1 MKVLTVASV
10 VALMAGSGAAHAG
23 PRDRL
28 TIVVPFAA
36 GGGID
41 IFARLFAE
49 AIGKTGTTVIVEDR
63 PGASSMIGTEYVAR
77 AQPDG
82 MTVLIS
88 SNSTLITPRL
98 RKTQVDPLTD
108 LTSICMLAESPQVI
122 AVERNAPYRD
132 LKDLVAAARAKP
144 GALTIGSNGPA
155 STQHLVAEMFKH
167 SAGIDMTYV
176 PYNGGAPAV
185 NAVLG
190 NQITAVSANYS
201 EVHGQIEAGQLRA
214 LGTTLGR
221 HIPSAPDMATAREQG
236 FDFDIASW
244 HGIAVPAKTPPAVV
258 EERRTMFRTALDSPE
273 LRAKLAVHQYLPT
286 GLCGEAVATSM
297 KQQSE
302 SIARIAQTAGIK
314 LE

>member
-1 MKVLTVASV
+1 MISGLMVSLAALT
-10 VALMAGSGAAHAG
+10 AATDAAQAA
-23 PRDRL
+23 PPERL

-63 PGASSMIGTEYVAR
+63 PGASSMIGTDYVAR

-82 MTVLIS
+82 ATVLIS
-88 SNSTLITPRL
+88 SNSTLITPLL
-98 RKTQVDPLTD
+98 RKTQVNPLTD
-108 LTSICMLAESPQVI
+108 LNTICLLAESPQVI
-122 AVERNAPYRD
+122 AVAQAAPYRD
-132 LKDLVAAARAKP
+132 LKDLVAAARAAP
-144 GALTIGSNGPA
+144 GKLTIGSNGPA
-155 STQHLVAEMFKH
+155 STQHLVAELFKH
-167 SAGIDMTYV
+167 TAGIDMTYV

-190 NQITAVSANYS
+190 NQVTAVSANYS

-221 HIPSAPDMATAREQG
+221 HIPSAPDIATAREQG

-244 HGIAVPAKTPPAVV
+244 HGISVPAKTPPAVV
-258 EERRTMFRTALDSPE
+258 EELRAMFMAALQSPE

-286 GLCGEAVATSM
+286 GLCGEAVAASM

-302 SIARIAQTAGIK
+302 TIGRIAATAGIK

>member
-221 HIPSAPDMATAREQG
+221 HI
-236 FDFDIASW
+236 ASW

-258 EERRTMFRTALDSPE
+258 EELRTMFMNALDSPE